1 MLFIKPLSAL
11 ALALTITACSR
22 GGSPADVIENKKP
35 SPYHIVARGESVS
48 LIAKR
53 YGMSKDEL
61 VRLNQMKTPYQI
73 FVGQKLIIIPKTY
86 EKSSSITAF
95 EEKDQK
101 SSIISSP
108 EDVQV
113 RVLDQSQEKTPAEI
127 QEATFAGA
135 PGALKS
141 PNEEAASEPAGVTQQ
156 LQSEQTLKIK
166 KGDNE
171 AIKSVKKI
179 GSLSFQW
186 PVQGK
191 IQKSFSKKP
200 GVVHPGIN
208 IIAPLNTKVVAAES
222 GKIVHA
228 DFLKAYGNTVVVQHT
243 GTNVMSI
250 YAHLGKVNVKPQTS
264 IKKGGLIGTV
274 GKTGKAKE
282 TTLHFEI
289 REGTIP
295 VDPLEYLP

>member
-1 MLFIKPLSAL
+1 MAL
-11 ALALTITACSR
+11 AITACSR
-22 GGSPADVIENKKP
+22 GGPPADVIEDKKP

-61 VRLNQMKTPYQI
+61 VRLNQMKPPYQI

-86 EKSSSITAF
+86 GKSSPITAF

-113 RVLDQSQEKTPAEI
+113 QVLDQPPGKTPTET
-127 QEATFAGA
+127 QEATSTGA
-135 PGALKS
+135 ALKS
-141 PNEEAASEPAGVTQQ
+141 PNEEIASEPTGVTQQ
-156 LQSEQTLKIK
+156 PHPEQASKIK

-171 AIKSVKKI
+171 ALKQVKKI

-200 GVVHPGIN
+200 GAVHPGIN

-222 GKIVHA
+222 GKVVHA

-264 IKKGGLIGTV
+264 IKKGGLIGAV

-289 REGTIP
+289 REGTTP